1 MMDAAMG
8 RWWEAGENKEVICRL
23 CPRQCRIAEGH
34 SGYCGVRV
42 NREGVLRTLAYGHP
56 ISVAIDPI
64 EKKPLARFLPGSRVF
79 SLGTYGCNLGCVFCQ
94 NASLSREHYRE
105 EEAEPYVLPEHIV
118 ELAKRHG
125 CPSIAYTYN
134 EPTVF
139 AEYVCDIA
147 RLAHKAGL
155 KNVLVS
161 NGFISPEAAADLY
174 PLMDA
179 ANIDMKGFSE
189 EFYQTMC
196 GGSLAPVLTSLQT
209 LRQFN
214 VHLEVTT
221 LVIPGKNDNL
231 AEIAEWLNWVES
243 FLGLETPLHFS
254 AYHPAYRCQLPPTP
268 VSTLLSIRDLA
279 IQHGCAN
286 VFLGNVSFH

>member
-1 MMDAAMG
+1 MMDASVAK
-8 RWWEAGENKEVICRL
+8 WWEAGKGNEVLCRL
-23 CPRQCRIAEGH
+23 CPRQCRIAVGRT
-34 SGYCGVRV
+34 GYCGVRV
-42 NREGVLRTLAYGHP
+42 NREGILRTLAYGRP

-64 EKKPLARFLPGSRVF
+64 EKKPLARFLPGSKVF
-79 SLGTYGCNLGCVFCQ
+79 SLGTYGCNLGCLFCQ
-94 NASLSREHYRE
+94 NDSLSREHYNE
-105 EEAEPYVLPEHIV
+105 GEADLHVPAERIV
-118 ELAKRHG
+118 ELAKQRG

-161 NGFISPEAAADLY
+161 NGFISPEAAGELY

-189 EFYQTMC
+189 DFYKTMC
-196 GGSLAPVLTSLQT
+196 GGTLAPVLTSLQT

-231 AEIAEWLNWVES
+231 EELAEWLNWVES

-254 AYHPAYRCQLPPTP
+254 AYHPAYRCRIPPTP
-268 VSTLLSIRDLA
+268 VATLLAIRDLA
-279 IQHGCAN
+279 IQHGCTN
-286 VFLGNVSFH
+286 VFLGNVAW